1 MQKLTTHYQQLLGL
15 PATWEVEDV
24 NLSITGQ
31 RIEVRLRFIG
41 NEVFCSE
48 CGLQGTVYDHAPEQR
63 WRHLDTMQFETIII
77 ARIPR
82 SQCSDCGVKT
92 VTVPWADRH
101 SRFSLMFEGF
111 AITLLQHC
119 FNTQAAA

>member
-1 MQKLTTHYQQLLGL
+1 MQKLTTHYHQLLGL

-48 CGLQGTVYDHAPEQR
+48 CGLQGTVYDHDSEQR
-63 WRHLDTMQFETIII
+63 VE
-77 ARIPR
+77 A
-82 SQCSDCGVKT
+82 
-92 VTVPWADRH
+92 
-101 SRFSLMFEGF
+101 
-111 AITLLQHC
+111 LL
-119 FNTQAAA
+119 